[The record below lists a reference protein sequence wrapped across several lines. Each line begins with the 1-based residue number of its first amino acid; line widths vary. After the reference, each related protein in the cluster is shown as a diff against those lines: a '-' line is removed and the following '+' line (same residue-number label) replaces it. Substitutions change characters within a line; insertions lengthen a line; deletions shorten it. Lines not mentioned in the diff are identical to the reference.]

1 MEISLLERTIK
12 GHIDGYFKDD
22 YTLLE
27 SDKLN
32 ASFYLFIINYLLLC
46 INGLVCNGF
55 NEMCRSP
62 FHTYKLGCFYPSRK
76 N

>member
-1 MEISLLERTIK
+1 MEISLLEKTIK
-12 GHIDGYFKDD
+12 EHIDGYFKDD

-32 ASFYLFIINYLLLC
+32 ASFFLC

-55 NEMCRSP
+55 NSS
-62 FHTYKLGCFYPSRK
+62 FWIFISNFIFIYKVPSTRI

>member
-1 MEISLLERTIK
+1 MEISLLEKTIK

-32 ASFYLFIINYLLLC
+32 A
-46 INGLVCNGF
+46 
-55 NEMCRSP
+55 
-62 FHTYKLGCFYPSRK
+62 GCFFFYFIFILFMYKWPSV
-76 N
+76 

>member
-1 MEISLLERTIK
+1 MEISLLEKTIK

-32 ASFYLFIINYLLLC
+32 ASFYFLFFYFLLIIYYY
-46 INGLVCNGF
+46 V
-55 NEMCRSP
+55 
-62 FHTYKLGCFYPSRK
+62 
-76 N
+76 

>member
-1 MEISLLERTIK
+1 MEISLLEKTIK

-32 ASFYLFIINYLLLC
+32 AGFFFFFFFLIYNFYLC

-55 NEMCRSP
+55 NSSFWIFINR
-62 FHTYKLGCFYPSRK
+62 
-76 N
+76 